1 MGKYELLASVSL
13 VLNMS
18 SFFTLLY
25 NVHQTKNTSTL
36 PWKWVVLNISAQ
48 ILLITYGLLN
58 GSWGIYVPT
67 IFLIS
72 GLFYI
77 GYVKWLYENG
87 SQQKENIKQI

>member
-1 MGKYELLASVSL
+1 MGKYELLASASL

-25 NVHQTKNTSTL
+25 NVYITKNTSTL
-36 PWKWVVLNISAQ
+36 PWKWVFLNISAQ
-48 ILLITYGLLN
+48 ILLITYGALN
-58 GSWGIYVPT
+58 GAWGIYLPT

-77 GYVKWLYENG
+77 GYIKWKYENG
-87 SQQKENIKQI
+87 TQKQKEKQ